1 MLGEMKNIIYV
12 LFIYITT
19 TATKKKKTLVQ
30 ILLEI
35 SYMPEQHCIQNAP
48 TAQNCDT

>member
-19 TATKKKKTLVQ
+19 TATKKKPLVQ